1 MPSRWDTVQV
11 GGADMR
17 CYVAAPDSAGPY
29 PAIVVI
35 QHAGGVD
42 EFVQLMTDRFAGE
55 GYVASA
61 PDPSHRHDPSPT
73 DHALPQLRRPRDPT
87 IIAYTNRPVAHL
99 TGM

>member
-55 GYVASA
+55 GYVAIA
-61 PDPSHRHDPSPT
+61 PDLYHRDDPSAN
-73 DHALPQLRRPRDPT
+73 HNALTKMVRLRDPN
-87 IIAYTNRPVAHL
+87 I
-99 TGM
+99 